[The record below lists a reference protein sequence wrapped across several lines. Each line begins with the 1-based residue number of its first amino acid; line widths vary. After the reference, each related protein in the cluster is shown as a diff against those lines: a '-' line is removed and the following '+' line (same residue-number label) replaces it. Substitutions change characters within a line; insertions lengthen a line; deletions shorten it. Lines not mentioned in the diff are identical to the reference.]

1 MNKFYTILLITVI
14 IGCNSSG
21 SISIES
27 LIENKDLDELKK
39 RKNEYVNAMNAMKV
53 ELNEINSGIAF
64 LDENERLTLVS
75 KYEIKEQV
83 FTSYIEAQANLK
95 TRKNIL
101 ILPEFQGTLEK
112 IYVDEGQNVSKGK
125 LLAEINDSGL
135 KEQLDQLII
144 QRDFAKENYERIQRL
159 WENNIGSEI
168 QFLKSKSDFES
179 IQKGVDQMR
188 DMLSKTKIYAPFT
201 GVVDEIIANQG
212 SNLIPG
218 VTNILRL
225 VNLENVYAEAFVSEK
240 YISSISNSTEA
251 LVKIPLL
258 NKEIRS
264 EVTQTGNFIDPNNR
278 TFRIEIPVD
287 NTDRRIKQNLDAKIM
302 INTYKKD
309 NAVVIP
315 LRIIREDSEGKNYI
329 YVMDEDKKDGV
340 YITRKSVIK
349 IGNKSN
355 TDAEV
360 IEGLDFGEIIVLEGA
375 NLVEDLQRVKLINYN
390 E

>member
-21 SISIES
+21 NISVES

-39 RKNEYVNAMNAMKV
+39 RKDEYVNAMNAMKL

-75 KYEIKEQV
+75 KYEIKEQI
-83 FTSYIEAQANLK
+83 FNSYLEAQANLK

-101 ILPEFQGTLEK
+101 VLPEFQGTLEK
-112 IYVDEGQNVSKGK
+112 IFVDEGQNVSKGK
-125 LLAEINDSGL
+125 LLAQINDSGL

-159 WENNIGSEI
+159 WKNNIGSEI

-179 IQKGVDQMR
+179 IQKGVDQMSG
-188 DMLSKTKIYAPFT
+188 MLSKTKIYAPFA
-201 GVVDEIIANQG
+201 GVVDEIIANPG

-218 VTNILRL
+218 VTNVFRI
-225 VNLENVYAEAFVSEK
+225 VNLEDVYAEAFVSEK
-240 YISSISNSTEA
+240 YISTISNGTEA
-251 LVKIPLL
+251 IVKIPLL
-258 NKEIRS
+258 DKEIKS

-287 NTDRRIKQNLDAKIM
+287 NSDKRIKQNLDAKIK

-309 NAVVIP
+309 NAIVIP
-315 LRIIREDSEGKNYI
+315 LRIIREDAEGKNYI
-329 YVMDEDKKDGV
+329 YIMDEDKKDGV
-340 YITRKSVIK
+340 FITRKAVIK

-360 IEGLDFGEIIVLEGA
+360 LEGLNFGETIVLEGA
-375 NLVEDLQRVKLINYN
+375 NLVEDLQRVKLIN
-390 E
+390 

>member
-21 SISIES
+21 NISVES

-39 RKNEYVNAMNAMKV
+39 RKDEYVNAMNAMKL
-53 ELNEINSGIAF
+53 ELNEINYGIAF

-75 KYEIKEQV
+75 KYEIKEQI
-83 FTSYIEAQANLK
+83 FNSYVEVQANLK

-101 ILPEFQGTLEK
+101 VLPEFQGTLEK
-112 IYVDEGQNVSKGK
+112 IFVDEGQNVSKGK
-125 LLAEINDSGL
+125 LLAQINDSGL

-159 WENNIGSEI
+159 WKNNIGSEI

-188 DMLSKTKIYAPFT
+188 DMLSKTKIYAPFA
-201 GVVDEIIANQG
+201 GVVDEIIANPG

-218 VTNILRL
+218 VTNVLRI
-225 VNLENVYAEAFVSEK
+225 VNLEDVYAEAFVSEK
-240 YISSISNSTEA
+240 YISTISNGTEA
-251 LVKIPLL
+251 IVKIPLL
-258 NKEIRS
+258 DKEIKS

-287 NTDRRIKQNLDAKIM
+287 NSDKRIKQNLDAKIK

-309 NAVVIP
+309 NAIVIP
-315 LRIIREDSEGKNYI
+315 LRIIREDAEGKNYI
-329 YVMDEDKKDGV
+329 YIMDEDKKDGV
-340 YITRKSVIK
+340 FITRKAVIK

-360 IEGLDFGEIIVLEGA
+360 LEGLNFGETIVLEGA
-375 NLVEDLQRVKLINYN
+375 NLVEDLQRVKLIN
-390 E
+390 

>member
-21 SISIES
+21 STSIES

-39 RKNEYVNAMNAMKV
+39 RKDEYVNAMNAMKV

-135 KEQLDQLII
+135 KDQLDQLII

-225 VNLENVYAEAFVSEK
+225 VNLDDVYAEAFVSEK
-240 YISSISNSTEA
+240 YISSISNGTEA

-258 NKEIRS
+258 NKEIQS
-264 EVTQTGNFIDPNNR
+264 KITQTGNFIDPNNR

-287 NTDRRIKQNLDAKIM
+287 NTDRRIKQNLDAKIL

-309 NAVVIP
+309 NAVVVP
-315 LRIIREDSEGKNYI
+315 LRIIREDAEGKNYI

-340 YITRKSVIK
+340 YITRKAVIK

-360 IEGLDFGEIIVLEGA
+360 IEGLNFGEIIVLEGA
-375 NLVEDLQRVKLINYN
+375 NLVEDLQRVKLIN
-390 E
+390 